1 MDSVMEEMCA
11 SELRKCK
18 AENKYSQYLHRYKS
32 YADDFTLGSLKLTDI
47 NKTQIRIRYL
57 SQ

>member
-1 MDSVMEEMCA
+1 MEEMCA

-32 YADDFTLGSLKLTDI
+32 YADDFTLGSLKLSDI